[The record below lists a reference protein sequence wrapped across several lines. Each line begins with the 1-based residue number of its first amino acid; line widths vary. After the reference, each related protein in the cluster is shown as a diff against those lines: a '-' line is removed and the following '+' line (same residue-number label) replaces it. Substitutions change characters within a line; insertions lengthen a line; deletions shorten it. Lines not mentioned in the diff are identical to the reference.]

1 MRLHDTGCPRCAGWV
16 LPATLEG
23 KGRDRW
29 VVLPASRC
37 INCGWYGGDRVMAVN
52 AGLMIDQLRLI
63 A

>member
-1 MRLHDTGCPRCAGWV
+1 
-16 LPATLEG
+16 LEG